1 MIRCDLLRQK
11 RKECKFKQ
19 AYVARYLGF
28 GSKNGYWS
36 IERGRTKLTAENLAK
51 LAQLYNVPADYFL
64 SETMPGV

>member
-1 MIRCDLLRQK
+1 
-11 RKECKFKQ
+11 
-19 AYVARYLGF
+19 VARYLGF